1 MPKKYN
7 INHKDICL
15 FLETQFFIVEITA
28 NGGQPDVRVYPPCAE
43 GPARKKPV
51 RDNSMAIKR
60 KRGIHLKKAHTLI
73 HCAALCMALLTAV
86 QVLPGNGTLN
96 ARAQDTVTV
105 DAPGDGDAMHV
116 MNLAGD
122 GQLPRAI
129 GAPGPRAHPGVH
141 GALPLM
147 PLPAPP
153 PDPTAAPATYCVR
166 RQRQVFRGVPLIQ

>member
-86 QVLPGNGTLN
+86 QVLPGNRT
-96 ARAQDTVTV
+96 R
-105 DAPGDGDAMHV
+105 
-116 MNLAGD
+116 
-122 GQLPRAI
+122 
-129 GAPGPRAHPGVH
+129 
-141 GALPLM
+141 
-147 PLPAPP
+147 
-153 PDPTAAPATYCVR
+153 
-166 RQRQVFRGVPLIQ
+166 